1 MKLLL
6 IFVLVVGSFAAQLNK
21 KNIQVLATNF
31 YASDE
36 KNIITLSGDVKLD
49 MGEDYLTAKKLVINL
64 KTINNK
70 KVPVKFEATGKV
82 QLNVKTKTK
91 EFFCKGD
98 KILFRPVDDVYV
110 ITGNGFVH
118 DKTENKELH
127 GEKITIDIKKG
138 DASIVG
144 TKNKPVKFI
153 MKFDIKAPNK

>member
-1 MKLLL
+1 MLSVALACFSATLDKT
-6 IFVLVVGSFAAQLNK
+6 
-21 KNIQVLATNF
+21 NIQVQATSF

-36 KNIITLSGDVKLD
+36 NNIITLNGNVKLD
-49 MGEDYLTAKKLVINL
+49 LGEDYLTAKKLVINL

-70 KVPVKFEATGKV
+70 KIPVKFEASGDV
-82 QLNVKTKTK
+82 RLNVKTKTK

-98 KILFRPVDDVYV
+98 KILFRPIDDVYV

-127 GEKITIDIKKG
+127 GQKITIDIKKG
-138 DASIVG
+138 DASIQG

-153 MKFDIKAPNK
+153 MKFDIKAPKK